1 VRLSELQY
9 ELPRELIA
17 QRPSE
22 PRDAARLLVLDRSNG
37 HVAHRV
43 FRDIGDYLAPNDCLV
58 LNDTRVIP
66 ARFFCRRQS
75 GGKIEGLFLHEQRG
89 TWRVLLKPAARLKVG
104 ERLRCETLAAAGAL
118 DHVAAGA
125 PDHVADGAPAGR
137 SREVEFVLC
146 ERHERGEW
154 SLRPEPPVPPLELL
168 RLIGRTPLPPYIQR
182 DPAPDAFDAER
193 YQTVYARRAGAV
205 AAPTAGLHF
214 TPELLDRLWEAGV
227 RRADVTLHVGVGTF
241 APIEADELA
250 QHQMHAE
257 WFEVSQ
263 QPVAAMRTARAAGGR
278 IVAVGTTSA
287 RVLES
292 LDLNRQAGSA
302 DDVAAA
308 RWTDLFIYPPYRFRN
323 VDHLLTNFHL
333 PDTTLLALVMA
344 FATPEQIRAAYRQAI
359 ERRYHFYSYGDAML
373 IL

>member
-1 VRLSELQY
+1 LQLLALQLCREYRTGTGNVRLSELQY
-9 ELPRELIA
+9 ALPRELIA
-17 QRPSE
+17 QRPAE

-37 HVAHRV
+37 SIAHCV
-43 FRDIGDYLAPNDCLV
+43 FRDIGDYLRPGDCLV

-75 GGKIEGLFLHEQRG
+75 GGRIEGLFLHEQRG
-89 TWRVLLKPAARLKVG
+89 TWRALLKPSARLKVG
-104 ERLRCETLAAAGAL
+104 ERLRCAA
-118 DHVAAGA
+118 D
-125 PDHVADGAPAGR
+125 DT
-137 SREVEFVLC
+137 EFVLC

-154 SLRPEPPVPPLELL
+154 SLRPEPLVPPLDLL
-168 RLIGRTPLPPYIQR
+168 RRIGQTPLPPYIQR
-182 DPAPDAFDAER
+182 DPAPDASDAER

-214 TPELLDRLWEAGV
+214 TPELLDRLRETGV

-241 APIEADELA
+241 APIEVGELA

-257 WFEVSQ
+257 WFEVNQ
-263 QPVAAMRTARAAGGR
+263 EAVAAMRTARAAGGR

-292 LDLNRQAGSA
+292 LELDRQAGPTGG
-302 DDVAAA
+302 AAA
-308 RWTDLFIYPPYRFRN
+308 GGWTNLFIYPPYRFRN
-323 VDHLLTNFHL
+323 LDHLLTNFHL
-333 PDTTLLALVMA
+333 PGTTLLALVMA
-344 FATPEQIRAAYRQAI
+344 FATPRQIHAAYRAAI
-359 ERRYHFYSYGDAML
+359 DRRYRFYSYGDAML